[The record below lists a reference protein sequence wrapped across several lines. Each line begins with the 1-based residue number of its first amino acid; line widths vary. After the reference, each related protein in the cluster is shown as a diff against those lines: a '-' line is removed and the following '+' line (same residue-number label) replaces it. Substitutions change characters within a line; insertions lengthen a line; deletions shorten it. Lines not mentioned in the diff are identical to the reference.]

1 MPKLKPTHPLRLPDL
16 SLAAQTLFLERGPP
30 KSPVR
35 PPSPGGAVS
44 PLLSPSSGMGQTP
57 QTPPTTPNLIQTLT
71 LSSPSNGRSPS
82 RESPSKRSFVEVM
95 QGAEGDDKELR
106 DFFGSIR
113 LKDNVSCPL
122 PISKTTR

>member
-1 MPKLKPTHPLRLPDL
+1 
-16 SLAAQTLFLERGPP
+16 
-30 KSPVR
+30 
-35 PPSPGGAVS
+35 VS
-44 PLLSPSSGMGQTP
+44 PLLSPSSGRGLTP

-71 LSSPSNGRSPS
+71 LSSPS

-95 QGAEGDDKELR
+95 QGVEGDDKELR
-106 DFFGSIR
+106 NFFESIG